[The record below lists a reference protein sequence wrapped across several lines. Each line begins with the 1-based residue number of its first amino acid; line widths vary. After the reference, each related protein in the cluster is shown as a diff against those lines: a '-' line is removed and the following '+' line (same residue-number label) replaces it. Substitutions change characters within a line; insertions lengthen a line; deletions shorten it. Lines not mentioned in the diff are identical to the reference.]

1 MSKTKIII
9 EEDVSVGGAEL
20 HVPFPL
26 AEYKNRLNK
35 IRKSMQEAEI
45 DLLYVTEPENLFYIS
60 GYNVTWF
67 RGNSSTTWNDSTVAG
82 IAIHV
87 DHDKFIQ
94 FDLPDEEGVLQHSS
108 ICTDQRI
115 YYDIPGG
122 EMYGKEYESAS
133 DDVDLIDLYV
143 RDLKA
148 EGWLGGRAS
157 ST

>member
-1 MSKTKIII
+1 MKQIPIVNGLQNLVLHLFVIYSKKLEVIIMSKTKIII

-115 YYDIPGG
+115 YYDLLAR
-122 EMYGKEYESAS
+122 YN
-133 DDVDLIDLYV
+133 
-143 RDLKA
+143 
-148 EGWLGGRAS
+148 LG
-157 ST
+157 